1 VYGKP
6 EYLPYDEAHPTT
18 PVSPYGASKLAAEH
32 YVRVYNEVYKLPS
45 VSLRYFTVYGP
56 RMRPNMAFTN
66 FVSRSIHAES
76 PIIYGDGN
84 QTRDFTYVGDV
95 VDANRRLLDTDAADG
110 EVLNIGSTDRIM
122 IEELARVIRDEIDP
136 TVEIVKTDRR
146 EGDTKHTHADVSKA
160 NELIG
165 YEPKISIEEGANNFI
180 QWYRRNI
187 DWYDEL
193 VQRSK

>member
-1 VYGKP
+1 
-6 EYLPYDEAHPTT
+6 
-18 PVSPYGASKLAAEH
+18 
-32 YVRVYNEVYKLPS
+32 
-45 VSLRYFTVYGP
+45 
-56 RMRPNMAFTN
+56 MAFTN
-66 FVSRSIHAES
+66 FVSRSIHGES

-146 EGDTKHTHADVSKA
+146 EGGTKHTHADVSKA